1 MASPQNILVVHNN
14 NDFYGAEK
22 VLLELLSRLDRS
34 RFVPIVVLPT
44 DTRHINRLSPELEK
58 LNIECCFIPL
68 GVLRRKYFK
77 LHKLPR
83 FSFEV
88 LAGVRQLV
96 RLIRKRN
103 IALVHTNTN
112 TILASPFAARLTRV
126 PHIWSIHELMVEPAT
141 VRGALHYM
149 IPRFSTRVVTVS
161 QAVREHMLKDAA
173 KFADRFTFVRGA
185 IDVEPFLNAEGRAR
199 VRAEWGVRDD
209 EVLIGMAGRVTRW
222 KGQSIFVQAAK
233 LIAERHPEAKFAAVG
248 GVFDTEK
255 FYMDRFR
262 KEVQEAGLENKLI
275 INDFRADMP
284 DVFAA
289 FDILVLPSI
298 LPEPFGLV
306 VIEAMASGKPVV
318 ATAPGG
324 PSETVVDGET
334 GFLVPPSEASA
345 IARAL
350 EVLLADPQ
358 KRMSMGEAGRRRA
371 REVFS
376 LPRYVTEFE
385 ELYDAVLKETPI
397 TVPGFAK

>member
-44 DTRHINRLSPELEK
+44 DTRHINRLSPELAR

-77 LHKLPR
+77 LQKLPR
-83 FSFEV
+83 FGFDV

-112 TILASPFAARLTRV
+112 TILASPMAARLTRV

-141 VRGALHYM
+141 VRSALHYM
-149 IPRFSTRVVTVS
+149 IPRLSTRVVTVS

-185 IDVEPFLNAEGRAR
+185 IDVEPFLNAKGRAQ
-199 VRAEWGVRDD
+199 VRAEWGVKDD

-222 KGQSIFVQAAK
+222 KGQSIFVQAARV
-233 LIAERHPEAKFAAVG
+233 IAERNPQVKFAAVG

-262 KEVQEAGLENKLI
+262 KEVHDAGLENKLT

-289 FDILVLPSI
+289 FDIFVLPSI

-334 GFLVPPSEASA
+334 GFLVPPSDASA
-345 IARAL
+345 IVRAL

-358 KRMSMGEAGRRRA
+358 KRISMGDAGRRRA

-385 ELYDAVLKETPI
+385 ELYDAVLKEALATS
-397 TVPGFAK
+397 PGFAK

>member
-1 MASPQNILVVHNN
+1 
-14 NDFYGAEK
+14 
-22 VLLELLSRLDRS
+22 
-34 RFVPIVVLPT
+34 
-44 DTRHINRLSPELEK
+44 
-58 LNIECCFIPL
+58 
-68 GVLRRKYFK
+68 
-77 LHKLPR
+77 
-83 FSFEV
+83 
-88 LAGVRQLV
+88 
-96 RLIRKRN
+96 
-103 IALVHTNTN
+103 
-112 TILASPFAARLTRV
+112 
-126 PHIWSIHELMVEPAT
+126 
-141 VRGALHYM
+141 M

-185 IDVEPFLNAEGRAR
+185 IDVEPFLNGKGRAR

-233 LIAERHPEAKFAAVG
+233 LIAERHAKAKFAAVG

-262 KEVQEAGLENKLI
+262 KEVRDAGLENKLT

-289 FDILVLPSI
+289 FDIFVLPSI

-334 GFLVPPSEASA
+334 GFLVPPSDASA
-345 IARAL
+345 IARVL
-350 EVLLADPQ
+350 EVLLADHQ
-358 KRMSMGEAGRRRA
+358 KRISMGDAGRRRA

-385 ELYDAVLKETPI
+385 ELYDAVLKETLV
-397 TVPGFAK
+397 TAPGFAK

>member
-22 VLLELLSRLDRS
+22 VLLELLSRLDRN

-44 DTRHINRLSPELEK
+44 DTRHINRLSPELAK

-77 LHKLPR
+77 LQKLPR

-103 IALVHTNTN
+103 ITLVHTNTN
-112 TILASPFAARLTRV
+112 TILASPLAARLTRV

-141 VRGALHYM
+141 VRSALHYM

-185 IDVEPFLNAEGRAR
+185 IDVEPFLNGKGRAR

-233 LIAERHPEAKFAAVG
+233 LIAERHAKAKFAAVG

-262 KEVQEAGLENKLI
+262 KEVRDAGLENKLT

-289 FDILVLPSI
+289 FDIFVLPSI
-298 LPEPFGLV
+298 LPEPFGL
-306 VIEAMASGKPVV
+306 VV

-334 GFLVPPSEASA
+334 GFLVPPSDASA
-345 IARAL
+345 IARVL
-350 EVLLADPQ
+350 EVLLADHQ
-358 KRMSMGEAGRRRA
+358 KRISMGDAGRRRA

-385 ELYDAVLKETPI
+385 ELYDAVLKETLV
-397 TVPGFAK
+397 TAPGFAK